1 MASLLVKS
9 PNSLWERHFGRS
21 LGRKLRQFSGGRS
34 LICLKC
40 LVGVGW
46 DVWLGEISHCFSTVS
61 WWKGNLN
68 SLKHRKP
75 VALKIFEGRIF
86 CPFFQTGGVR
96 KPHIIA
102 LDEPT
107 NYIDMETLDAL
118 VQGLARYKGG
128 IIVARWEETAG
139 FGRITSKVWV
149 CLCMIVVLFIVYYG
163 NYIVDYIW
171 YIRYI
176 CIRIEK

>member
-68 SLKHRKP
+68 SQSTESKSHFM
-75 VALKIFEGRIF
+75 FECRIF
-86 CPFFQTGGVR
+86 CPFFQTGGNFRIFFSDCNNKRTDSACFQVR

-128 IIVARWEETAG
+128 IIVARREETAG
-139 FGRITSKVWV
+139 FGGSQAK
-149 CLCMIVVLFIVYYG
+149 FGSVY
-163 NYIVDYIW
+163 I
-171 YIRYI
+171 
-176 CIRIEK
+176 